1 MFWSCGFALSK
12 SGGDLQ
18 SGSNDSKSRGNE
30 SKSTDGS
37 SNHLDSSIE
46 VSNAVNLNLEVLL
59 GSGITLP
66 DLNPVVNVL
75 SITDSKAYLLSE
87 CGMLKE
93 VAEILVVVS
102 LSGWVRGKMV
112 INIGLLS
119 AELNTSS
126 RNDLFIT
133 SPKSRELT
141 PLGIIS
147 NWNDLPSSAAT
158 AWAGWVI
165 LAGLRCN
172 SSHEQSRTNLH
183 HFFISFLYLSIIK
196 F

>member
-1 MFWSCGFALSK
+1 MFLSCGVKGYFALSK
-12 SGGDLQ
+12 SGG
-18 SGSNDSKSRGNE
+18 NK
-30 SKSTDGS
+30 SKSTDGG
-37 SNHLDSSIE
+37 SNHLESSFE

-59 GSGITLP
+59 GSSITVP

-75 SITDSKAYLLSE
+75 GISDSKAFLLTG
-87 CGMLKE
+87 CGMLEE

-147 NWNDLPSSAAT
+147 N
-158 AWAGWVI
+158 
-165 LAGLRCN
+165 
-172 SSHEQSRTNLH
+172 
-183 HFFISFLYLSIIK
+183 
-196 F
+196 